1 MAWTSLS
8 GNKAI
13 VKKPYLE
20 QEIKLLPAGSKWFS
34 SYIWISLKFDL
45 TREGHRAGQ
54 NEPMPN
60 YRIIAIKKSV
70 CI

>member
-45 TREGHRAGQ
+45 TRVGHFEQAKTSQDQKFRLLERSNG
-54 NEPMPN
+54 
-60 YRIIAIKKSV
+60 
-70 CI
+70 